1 MDFDNMDISQE
12 FSFDESIPFSVI
24 NTSPDVSLSLS
35 SSPTIWADYY
45 TTPRAPSI
53 SLRQVSNFSDTTIQI
68 RRNSRSNT
76 RVWPNQALRPTL
88 RELLRSALPTL
99 TEFIL
104 ARVEMCHHDA
114 AQNDLAASST
124 PSLVTNITGSVTSLS
139 TLSGDFK
146 LYQANPELW
155 LQIEANK
162 RKIRENDKLSML
174 VFENGKEVVKF
185 QNFRILPLEIREMIW
200 KFAARQQRVIEV
212 LVDENGLSRY
222 FPTQTLVPAIVHAT
236 SESRR
241 VGRKFY
247 TEFSYCLDR
256 YHCIFWRRTF
266 VSFETDIL
274 LFESSES
281 MKIFVS
287 SDLPCCYTGGLY
299 RDTYL
304 FRRFKHLAVAAYD
317 SGLPNFING
326 FPWGLDGIPTFDR
339 LDSLYII
346 RSFEGGTS
354 TTGSLAFTK
363 VHSYD
368 TEIAVIAQKFEQRIR
383 KSTVAKTSLR
393 PSIKIVDAYRDDY
406 VLSPPKT
413 TEALLAELKD

>member
-1 MDFDNMDISQE
+1 
-12 FSFDESIPFSVI
+12 
-24 NTSPDVSLSLS
+24 
-35 SSPTIWADYY
+35 
-45 TTPRAPSI
+45 
-53 SLRQVSNFSDTTIQI
+53 
-68 RRNSRSNT
+68 
-76 RVWPNQALRPTL
+76 
-88 RELLRSALPTL
+88 
-99 TEFIL
+99 
-104 ARVEMCHHDA
+104 MCHHDA

-124 PSLVTNITGSVTSLS
+124 PSSLVTNITGSVTSLS
-139 TLSGDFK
+139 TLSGDFN

-174 VFENGKEVVKF
+174 VFEKGKEVVKF

-247 TEFSYCLDR
+247 TEFSYTVV
-256 YHCIFWRRTF
+256 IA
-266 VSFETDIL
+266 
-274 LFESSES
+274 SSGEGHSIAQFHQRAS
-281 MKIFVS
+281 MGI
-287 SDLPCCYTGGLY
+287 
-299 RDTYL
+299 
-304 FRRFKHLAVAAYD
+304 
-317 SGLPNFING
+317 
-326 FPWGLDGIPTFDR
+326 DGIPTFDR

-413 TEALLAELKD
+413 TEALLAELKDEEIVMKSFHDDLADELDIDMLGLSTSDNESMLEDLYGSDC